1 MNDIEEQLRSL
12 NEKYPLVQHTH
23 AGRHYSTVRRMK
35 AEKEV
40 GIPVEHRTGFAI
52 SVKDGKPANEL
63 SESRWEQFYLRLSD
77 ELKDRYPSLYNE
89 LFGEDV

>member
-1 MNDIEEQLRSL
+1 MDDIEEQLRLL
-12 NEKYPLVQHTH
+12 NEKFPLVPHTH
-23 AGRHYSTVRRMK
+23 AGRLYSTIRRMK

-40 GIPVEHRTGFAI
+40 GIPIEHRTGFAI

-63 SESRWEQFYLRLSD
+63 SESRWEQFYLQLCD

-89 LFGEDV
+89 LFAEDV